1 MKPEV
6 KSSKKYVKSEKKE
19 SQKTKNEILQKI
31 SDIHM
36 EMDKKLA
43 EVANFCFDKNC
54 KVK

>member
-1 MKPEV
+1 MKSAV
-6 KSSKKYVKSEKKE
+6 KSQKKSIKVIKQDTSK
-19 SQKTKNEILQKI
+19 TRNEILKKI